1 MNNKHE
7 VRSQFDE
14 AAQVYDEQRRK
25 LIPCFDDFYNLAVS
39 LADVSTNTPRVLDL
53 GAGTGLFSSL
63 LLQKYPDA
71 RVTLIDLSENMLAIA
86 KQRLQQ
92 FQNVTY
98 LLDDYTNYEQLEG
111 FDIIISSLSIHH
123 LTDRDKQVLYRNTY
137 SNLAPNGIFINADQV
152 LGHTPFVDSLYKQDW
167 RNKVEASGLSRAA
180 IDSAYERTKLDRMTP
195 LDVQLNWLQ
204 EIGFTNVDCVYK
216 YFNFAV
222 MYGRK
227 SK

>member
-1 MNNKHE
+1 VNNKHE